1 MRKDHLT
8 TVTVAIAIA
17 LVSGCTTT
25 TGGSDVDK
33 IIDGTRR
40 VCSFA
45 PTATSILALLNVPAA
60 PAADKVVQMICA
72 QVEKA
77 AMVESTPVG
86 GQLTVVVDGKPVV
99 GVVTKK

>member
-1 MRKDHLT
+1 MQF
-8 TVTVAIAIA
+8 
-17 LVSGCTTT
+17 CTD
-25 TGGSDVDK
+25 GN
-33 IIDGTRR
+33 IDT
-40 VCSFA
+40 CAS
-45 PTATSILALLNVPAA
+45 NVPAA